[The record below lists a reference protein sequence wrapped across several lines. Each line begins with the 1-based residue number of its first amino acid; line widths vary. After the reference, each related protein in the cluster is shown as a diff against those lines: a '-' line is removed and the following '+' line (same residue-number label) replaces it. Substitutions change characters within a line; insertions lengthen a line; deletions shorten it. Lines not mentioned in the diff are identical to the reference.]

1 MATHDVTGV
10 DELDDVVAGK
20 EWGSELYRIATD
32 QFERASALLD
42 LDPEFRTRL
51 AEPRRS
57 LVVNFP
63 VRLDSGR
70 VLGLTGYRVQH
81 TLTMGPTKGGFRY
94 GPDVSL
100 GECAAL
106 AMWMTWKCALLG
118 LPYGGAK
125 GGVRCVPS
133 ALSVAERERVTRRYA
148 AELIPVIGPDRD
160 IPAPDMA
167 TGEREM
173 AWFMDTYS
181 QMVGHSVFG
190 IVTGKPVVLGGSAA
204 RQAATGLG
212 VVYVLE
218 AVCERIGL
226 ALRDARVA
234 IQGFGNVGSVAAREL
249 YAIGARVIAVSDR
262 GGGLVDPDGLDIP
275 AIERWIAEHGVLS
288 GYPDAREV
296 GPTDVLEV
304 PCEILIPAALERQI
318 TEDNAERLQCELVIE
333 AANGPTTPEAEA
345 ILRERGIL
353 VVPDV
358 LANAG
363 GVTVS
368 YFEWVQDHQ
377 RYTWDEIEVQ
387 ERLRR
392 QLRAAFGRVMDAAD
406 RLGADWRMAALS
418 VAIERVAEAARLRG
432 IYP

>member
-1 MATHDVTGV
+1 MATHDIAHRA
-10 DELDDVVAGK
+10 ELEDVSAGR

-32 QFERASALLD
+32 QFERAAALLE
-42 LDPEFRTRL
+42 LDPEFQTRL
-51 AEPRRS
+51 SEPRRA
-57 LVVNFP
+57 LTVNFP
-63 VRLDSGR
+63 VRLDNGK

-94 GPDVSL
+94 GPDVSM

-125 GGVRCVPS
+125 GGVRCTPHE
-133 ALSVAERERVTRRYA
+133 LSIGERERVTRRYA
-148 AELIPVIGPDRD
+148 AELIPVIGPDKD

-181 QMVGHSVFG
+181 QMMGHSVFE
-190 IVTGKPVVLGGSAA
+190 IVTGKPVVLGGSSA
-204 RQAATGLG
+204 RRAATGLG

-218 AVCERIGL
+218 AVCERIGMQI
-226 ALRDARVA
+226 REARVA

-249 YAIGARVIAVSDR
+249 YAIGAKVVAVSDHSA
-262 GGGLVDPDGLDIP
+262 GLVSAEGLDI
-275 AIERWIAEHGVLS
+275 AAVERWLADHGVLA
-288 GYPDAREV
+288 GYPDADEV
-296 GPTDVLEV
+296 GPADVLEV
-304 PCEILIPAALERQI
+304 PCEVLIPAAVERQI
-318 TEDNAERLQCELVIE
+318 TEENAPRLQCELVVE
-333 AANGPTTPEAEA
+333 AANGPTTPEAEEV
-345 ILRERGIL
+345 LRERGIL

-368 YFEWVQDHQ
+368 YFEWVMDHQ
-377 RYTWDEIEVQ
+377 RYSWDEMDVQ

-392 QLRAAFGRVMDAAD
+392 QLRAAFGRVTDAAD
-406 RLGADWRMAALS
+406 RLGTDWRMAALS
-418 VAIERVAEAARLRG
+418 VSIERVAEAARLRG